1 MKKRIILTMILTVAL
16 ASGCVG
22 RDEGVVTEQ
31 ISPATPPAAESGEDA
46 VITQTTEIGDDRSP
60 NEGGVLAEPGGDTEG
75 LEPAPTTTTT
85 TTAGSPPP
93 QP

>member
-1 MKKRIILTMILTVAL
+1 MKKRILCTMILTVAL
-16 ASGCVG
+16 AAGCVG

-31 ISPATPPAAESGEDA
+31 ISPATPPAAESGDDA
-46 VITQTTEIGDDRSP
+46 VMTQTTEIGDERSP
-60 NEGGVLAEPGGDTEG
+60 NEGGVLADPGASTEG
-75 LEPAPTTTTT
+75 LQPAPTRTTT